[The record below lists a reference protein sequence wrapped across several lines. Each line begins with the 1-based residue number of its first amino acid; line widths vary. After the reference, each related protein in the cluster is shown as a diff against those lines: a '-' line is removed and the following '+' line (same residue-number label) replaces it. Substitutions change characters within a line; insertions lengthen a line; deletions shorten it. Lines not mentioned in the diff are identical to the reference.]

1 MRAVL
6 KQMPAALAALCAAA
20 LAGCAPQPLLD
31 PAAPTPPLALVPIA
45 AAGISDGR
53 ARFREILCRLNEHH
67 GATLPDHR
75 PCEEILHRLPG
86 EARPRARP
94 VNLARAAL
102 PLRLVIVPGL
112 TAECFG
118 ALATPL
124 PPAAR
129 HVEQL
134 GYETSWVEVAGLAS
148 SAQNAAAVQAA
159 IARLAEAAAG
169 PIVLLG
175 YSKGIGDVLQAVTDP
190 TTARRVTA
198 VVSLGGAVNGSPLA
212 DQASPAM
219 LRALA
224 ALPGM
229 ACEPEHDA
237 GLASLR
243 RAERTGWLATTRLPA
258 AIRYYSLASFAA
270 RERTSRILLPAWDD
284 LALIEPRND
293 GQLLFY
299 DQLLPHGTL
308 LGYLN
313 ADHWAIALP
322 IAREHPVLAATLVDA
337 NAFPREILLEA
348 ILKHIEED
356 LQGFGR
362 ERSGDAPV
370 VTTQWLGAR

>member
-6 KQMPAALAALCAAA
+6 KEMPAALAALCAAA

-94 VNLARAAL
+94 VNLGRAAL

-124 PPAAR
+124 PLAAR

-159 IARLAEAAAG
+159 IARLAEAADQ

-198 VVSLGGAVNGSPLA
+198 VVSASAARSTARRSPIRRPPPCCARSPPCRAWHASPSTTPGSPA
-212 DQASPAM
+212 CAAPSA
-219 LRALA
+219 RAGSRP
-224 ALPGM
+224 PG
-229 ACEPEHDA
+229 C
-237 GLASLR
+237 R
-243 RAERTGWLATTRLPA
+243 RRSATTRW
-258 AIRYYSLASFAA
+258 RASPRASG
-270 RERTSRILLPAWDD
+270 SRGSSC
-284 LALIEPRND
+284 PR
-293 GQLLFY
+293 
-299 DQLLPHGTL
+299 GT
-308 LGYLN
+308 
-313 ADHWAIALP
+313 IS
-322 IAREHPVLAATLVDA
+322 R
-337 NAFPREILLEA
+337 
-348 ILKHIEED
+348 
-356 LQGFGR
+356 
-362 ERSGDAPV
+362 
-370 VTTQWLGAR
+370 